1 MRRKYIYPLR
11 VLLGIKCYLCL
22 QVNVIFVC
30 RKQNVKMIIEY
41 PQTSHVGA
49 YRIRPNA
56 PTNPRGCF

>member
-1 MRRKYIYPLR
+1 MFIRFIFYWKL
-11 VLLGIKCYLCL
+11 
-22 QVNVIFVC
+22 NVIFVC